1 MTSLNSVGLK
11 SDSINFQAGNKN
23 NIKAADNKPSN
34 DSKMRASTVAMLGLT
49 AVGLA
54 ILGGLGVKKGL
65 DIKAANKAMKEA
77 ANAVGME
84 DVNLYKQLKG
94 IFGKVSKHE
103 GETLEWENIVAKVNK
118 MASEGVVNE
127 GDSLLVLP
135 PIKVQEFALKHG
147 TSAPENAVAIVIQS
161 AEGKLKNPELILNK
175 KIGDSFFD
183 FVPKDKVYII
193 DTVIK

>member
-1 MTSLNSVGLK
+1 MTTLNTVGFKQNSV
-11 SDSINFQAGNKN
+11 SFRAGDKKN
-23 NIKAADNKPSN
+23 VVADNHPS
-34 DSKMRASTVAMLGLT
+34 DDDKMKKSTKYMVGAAALAT
-49 AVGLA
+49 AIVGGLA
-54 ILGGLGVKKGL
+54 VKKGF
-65 DIKAANKAMKEA
+65 DVRAANKAFKEA

-103 GETLEWENIVAKVNK
+103 GETLEWEHIVAKVNK

-183 FVPKDKVYII
+183 FVPEDKVYII
-193 DTVIK
+193 NTAVK